1 VLNLGFGEG
10 ATKSVTL
17 IIESRLQLFLLGS
30 AISNLQTDRRMQS
43 QFIYFTDESKSKVNI
58 NIAMIEVAICEP
70 VAFTL

>member
-1 VLNLGFGEG
+1 VLNLGFGEVE
-10 ATKSVTL
+10 TKSVTL

-58 NIAMIEVAICEP
+58 NIAMIEVAIYM
-70 VAFTL
+70 